1 MKRYNFFYKF
11 MPFIFEIFENMM
23 PKQVDPLSA
32 ILALGGGLLGGWGGS
47 QSGGPT
53 TQTVQ
58 YLPPQYTP
66 QQQAINNLMYYG
78 ILSNLGSAGGQGAG
92 YQDLLNQYIY
102 GVPAERLS
110 GPRTMG
116 EMPSAQ
122 NIIQQYETSKEAAA
136 EAEKPYL
143 EQQADIK
150 NILLKPVYETALKLA
165 NNNQDILSNPEFQEH
180 AKRAEE
186 ELGALTGL
194 TGEDPTIAVR
204 AIATQAVKDSSGEE
218 NVLGSEYKGKQIRSL
233 ASPGES
239 SNRFSIFKN
248 WKDEIKDTLNSQS
261 FKDTYSMI
269 TGTEKPG
276 VTPSPEMVGTTTEIG
291 NQAPATPTGGILEN
305 IMDKDWI
312 AKQFAL
318 AEEGGKKDIADW
330 YNQAARELEQ
340 RGIGQY
346 GGYMGSPY
354 ERDVGGILGKRG
366 EMESTLGREL
376 ETAKIGM
383 ERQNWYDMLN
393 ALTGLQTL
401 QSNLQTAQTTP
412 WLGASQQMTNV
423 PWGQTTTQTSPGV
436 GIFPGFIGGTEAGL
450 GLYEMGQNL
459 GFWGQQKQPATSYG
473 AGTTSPVFQLSGTQ
487 NLYNQLISGNK
498 R

>member
-78 ILSNLGSAGGQGAG
+78 AMSNLYGKLGGNQGI
-92 YQDLLNQYIY
+92 QDLLNQYIY
-102 GVPAERLS
+102 GIPAGGQTAQR
-110 GPRTMG
+110 GT
-116 EMPSAQ
+116 SAQ
-122 NIIQQYETSKEAAA
+122 DIISGYQQQRKEATETEAGLKSLEGDLKTQTLKSFFDYLDERNQMSSEERANTYEDLNKKRKETIQQLQDLIGTSEADANLLTASAEMKMLNKFKKDNPEEAKA
-136 EAEKPYL
+136 EAEMEGFASSPMLHY
-143 EQQADIK
+143 DWM
-150 NILLKPVYETALKLA
+150 NIPGV
-165 NNNQDILSNPEFQEH
+165 
-180 AKRAEE
+180 AEATE
-186 ELGALTGL
+186 KKGALSYVNKMANSDEMNKIYEYS
-194 TGEDPTIAVR
+194 TGEIPT
-204 AIATQAVKDSSGEE
+204 EE
-218 NVLGSEYKGKQIRSL
+218 ITTT
-233 ASPGES
+233 PGE
-239 SNRFSIFKN
+239 
-248 WKDEIKDTLNSQS
+248 
-261 FKDTYSMI
+261 
-269 TGTEKPG
+269 
-276 VTPSPEMVGTTTEIG
+276 TTT
-291 NQAPATPTGGILEN
+291 TPEGGLLGD
-305 IMDKDWI
+305 IMNKDWI
-312 AKQFAL
+312 AQQFGL
-318 AEEGGKKDIADW
+318 VKEGSMKDISDW
-330 YNQAARELEQ
+330 YDRAARELEQ

-412 WLGASQQMTNV
+412 WLGAAQQMTNV

-450 GLYEMGQNL
+450 GLYGIGKNL
-459 GFWGQQKQPATSYG
+459 GFWGQQK
-473 AGTTSPVFQLSGTQ
+473 
-487 NLYNQLISGNK
+487 
-498 R
+498 